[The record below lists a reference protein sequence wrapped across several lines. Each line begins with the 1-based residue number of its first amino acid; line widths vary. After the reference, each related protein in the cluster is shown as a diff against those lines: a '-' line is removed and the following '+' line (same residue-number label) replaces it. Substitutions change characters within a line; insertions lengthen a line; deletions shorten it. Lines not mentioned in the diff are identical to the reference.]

1 MHFDDDW
8 MIITSLT
15 HSLLF
20 FFFSN
25 TKHKLLL
32 RTYVDVGLHDGWMV
46 QNAVRSAGTHLEP
59 YHQRCE
65 ADEPDCQKR
74 LYEAAGNDRV
84 DLDL

>member
-32 RTYVDVGLHDGWMV
+32 RTYVDV
-46 QNAVRSAGTHLEP
+46 
-59 YHQRCE
+59 
-65 ADEPDCQKR
+65 
-74 LYEAAGNDRV
+74 
-84 DLDL
+84 